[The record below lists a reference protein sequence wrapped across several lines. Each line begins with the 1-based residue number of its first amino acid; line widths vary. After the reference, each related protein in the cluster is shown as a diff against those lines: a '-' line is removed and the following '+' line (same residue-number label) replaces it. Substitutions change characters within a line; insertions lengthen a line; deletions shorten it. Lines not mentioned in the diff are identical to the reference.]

1 MYGQAQYVPQSEDH
15 PTSPNWPYGIS
26 KLAAEYYARLYYD
39 YYQIE
44 TVGLRYAIVYG
55 PREWYGRVLTVLL
68 QRALQ
73 GLAPVVWGGIQQRD
87 FVYIDDVALFNR
99 LCVEA
104 DGLGC
109 SVYNVSTGL
118 GTSIRDLADRVC
130 ATFDLG
136 EPIYEEVAEG
146 QSSEIVKGRMRLPA
160 ELQVM
165 ILDNRKGTE
174 ALSWFPAVALDQ
186 GIVLEMEWL
195 QNQPWRWQE
204 MHY

>member
-1 MYGQAQYVPQSEDH
+1 M
-15 PTSPNWPYGIS
+15 
-26 KLAAEYYARLYYD
+26 
-39 YYQIE
+39 
-44 TVGLRYAIVYG
+44 
-55 PREWYGRVLTVLL
+55 
-68 QRALQ
+68 
-73 GLAPVVWGGIQQRD
+73 VWGGIQQRD

-165 ILDNRKGTE
+165 ILDNRKGTGGSKLVSRSCLGPGDRFGNGMV
-174 ALSWFPAVALDQ
+174 AKPTVAVAGNALLGFIPMCGQD
-186 GIVLEMEWL
+186 G
-195 QNQPWRWQE
+195 NFNSR
-204 MHY
+204 